1 MVSAKMLAQVRLLKK
16 VFCSSA
22 SVKESGFWNGISKDV
37 GSSASHKIVN
47 KFQVHLTNHGS
58 TVCRS

>member
-22 SVKESGFWNGISKDV
+22 SVKESGFWNGISN
-37 GSSASHKIVN
+37 ASHKSVN

-58 TVCRS
+58 PVCRS

>member
-22 SVKESGFWNGISKDV
+22 SVKESGFWNGISKNV
-37 GSSASHKIVN
+37 AQVRLTSVN

-58 TVCRS
+58 PVRRS